1 MVDDLIAKLSQSD
14 KRTLLDLKLEYE
26 RDGFGAFERLR
37 ERDFIA
43 YCRIIAAIVPEEFGK
58 ALNDTLLDAGLTYE
72 DFQQMVREEKAR
84 H

>member
-26 RDGFGAFERLR
+26 RDGFAAFERLR
-37 ERDFIA
+37 GRDFMA
-43 YCRIIAAIVPEEFGK
+43 YCRIIAAIMPEEFGR
-58 ALNDTLLDAGLTYE
+58 ALNDTLSDAGLTYD
-72 DFQQMVREEKAR
+72 DFLRMVQETR